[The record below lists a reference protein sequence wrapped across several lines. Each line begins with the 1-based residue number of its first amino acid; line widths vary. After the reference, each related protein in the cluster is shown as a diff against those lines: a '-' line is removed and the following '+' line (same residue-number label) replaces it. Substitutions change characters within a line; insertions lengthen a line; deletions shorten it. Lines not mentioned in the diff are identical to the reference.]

1 MIFMPACPSGNAN
14 DYIALTPEKYHESA
28 LKSVIPRILRLRKR
42 MQIYILFIL
51 FSRGASMVTQKTPAK
66 TGVRTTSAAAK
77 PAVKAAVKTTP
88 KPVNKAATAV
98 RKPATSKAA
107 VKKPVLKTALS
118 KAVTPALKPVSK
130 ALPKVIK
137 KIDPKLK
144 KIKQVRDSFTMPETE
159 YEVLGQ
165 VKKACLKAGFE
176 IKKSDL
182 LRIGVSLIKN
192 LETAKLKT
200 LLAGLTPLK
209 VGRPKK

>member
-1 MIFMPACPSGNAN
+1 
-14 DYIALTPEKYHESA
+14 
-28 LKSVIPRILRLRKR
+28 
-42 MQIYILFIL
+42 
-51 FSRGASMVTQKTPAK
+51 MVTQKTPAK

-130 ALPKVIK
+130 ALPKLVK
-137 KIDPKLK
+137 KIEPKLK